1 MIAFIRRHLG
11 LKIFLSYLF
20 VILAAGIVLAVTLR
34 FSLPTSFNRHMM
46 DMRHTMMGGSPGMM
60 DPDLFVNF
68 QAGASEALGVA
79 GYRFGDCPAGQ
90 CLYHPHGG
98 CPSSRHDAGQPADCR
113 RTV

>member
-11 LKIFLSYLF
+11 LKIFLSYLL

-46 DMRHTMMGGSPGMM
+46 DMRHTMMGGTPGIM

-68 QAGASEALGVA
+68 KAGASEALGVA
-79 GYRFGDCPAGQ
+79 GLTALGLPCWSVCSLPAWW
-90 CLYHPHGG
+90 LPPY
-98 CPSSRHDAGQPADCR
+98 AG
-113 RTV
+113 